1 MNVVV
6 SINGRDALPV
16 WSIPYV
22 TSGHIS
28 ADMLL
33 KRLEDPKYTTP
44 SFPTAFN
51 LDSDKVSLIPKEWWS
66 ETKYQLDLLD
76 EELGL
81 TSADRDE
88 WRIRSVTIIMQNR
101 GCYIWLDEFKNW
113 FDKRSIGCSHI
124 GLYLTPTL
132 SPEHQL
138 HFKNTEPK
146 KLKAKAPLDKHDEE
160 LQFKKEIANNRLSLC
175 LPEFIELLPV
185 DVSEHN
191 SRFPAFYRL
200 VEEYGLVVH
209 DKTVDGQIVS
219 SFELLEALRQRDQQ
233 AYDSLDDYDF
243 DFWEALIK
251 ERKYNVERDD
261 VATAYEKAGKTAFPW
276 LSIVN
281 NSVSLNT
288 EEHTKADNSDVF
300 GITGFGKLEIPK
312 NATENIEDDTDDTYK
327 QRINSFNSWL
337 KCRGIDHTK
346 PEALELFLNEFRSV
360 KNIFEALAEARKDDI
375 NTYGKAKGKDKPL
388 WGISFATFNS
398 KEFWSRYCRDV
409 GYKRKGQIENRQ

>member
-146 KLKAKAPLDKHDEE
+146 KLKAKVPLDKHDEE

-261 VATAYEKAGKTAFPW
+261 VATAYDKAGKTEFPW
-276 LSIVN
+276 LSMEG
-281 NSVSLNT
+281 SPVSLNT
-288 EEHTKADNSDVF
+288 EDHAKAETTEHELHFENTEPKKLKAKVIGCNTNV
-300 GITGFGKLEIPK
+300 PK
-312 NATENIEDDTDDTYK
+312 NRQSQLYIFIWRVYQFLLNKKKPTAQEVWSEIQHRHQDHDIDKIIQEVFAHQISWCSGYGTEQKLSRT
-327 QRINSFNSWL
+327 SFSKTL
-337 KCRGIDHTK
+337 SKIK
-346 PEALELFLNEFRSV
+346 
-360 KNIFEALAEARKDDI
+360 KD
-375 NTYGKAKGKDKPL
+375 PP
-388 WGISFATFNS
+388 
-398 KEFWSRYCRDV
+398 V
-409 GYKRKGQIENRQ
+409 